1 VLGCFVPFVFWKAEV
16 GGKEGDEAGG
26 DHGKGDAIGDE
37 GVSPRP
43 LATVLPEVDEGGE
56 GKVASIFSDWSARGT
71 GWAFFMGPMCH
82 AFKMTSGMRRRL
94 RRQ

>member
-1 VLGCFVPFVFWKAEV
+1 VLGCFVAFVFWKAEV

-43 LATVLPEVDEGGE
+43 LAAVLPEVDEGGE
-56 GKVASIFSDWSARGT
+56 GKDKGGEWNEGNAGGAGLNILLW
-71 GWAFFMGPMCH
+71 
-82 AFKMTSGMRRRL
+82 
-94 RRQ
+94 